1 MSDSKKMDA
10 PRQLFC
16 VAAWFSRGRASA
28 GFSLAEALIAI
39 VIAAILAVA
48 VTRLANNTRMNAG
61 KTQDLVD
68 TMNLNE
74 TLLAQLAP
82 RELGTTHGRTGRFSW
97 HIAVAPLNFNAT
109 ARRMSKELRDSDA
122 GSKKV
127 GLAAFSDNSAQAK
140 KQEPA
145 AAIQWMPVLVTVKV
159 DSPSGRGYS
168 VDTISIVPAPKE
180 NDQAGRQD
188 PPDGR

>member
-1 MSDSKKMDA
+1 MGDSKKIDA

-16 VAAWFSRGRASA
+16 VAAWLSRGRVSA

-61 KTQDLVD
+61 KIQELVD

-97 HIAVAPLNFNAT
+97 HIAVAPLNFTAT

-122 GSKKV
+122 GSKKAV
-127 GLAAFSDNSAQAK
+127 GLAAFSDDSAQVK

-145 AAIQWMPVLVTVKV
+145 AAIQWVPVLVTVAV
-159 DSPSGRGYS
+159 DSASGRGYS
-168 VDTISIVPAPKE
+168 IDTISIVPAPKE
-180 NDQAGRQD
+180 SDQGR
-188 PPDGR
+188 